1 MIQAVRSGL
10 AAAALLPG
18 VSPASH
24 GPDVSCRSAAK
35 PDAPPLSLQVTAV
48 VLRRMY
54 AHRQTEMAAG
64 KRRINKQRCAYA
76 PGRRPSGAL
85 ATGLRARASVV
96 AVGPA
101 RPSVRSHLET
111 TAVRVQTASRQ
122 SPTGNVGAEWAARSE
137 PGQTSARSHE
147 RKPTGARIP
156 GRRSDACAAP
166 NPPTGGTS
174 AALRPR
180 EAGETGQRRACPSPR
195 PPRSEFQNQGRNPAL
210 HRRKLGSVKTMK

>member
-122 SPTGNVGAEWAARSE
+122 SPTGNVGAEWAARADE
-137 PGQTSARSHE
+137 CTVPRENTHGRENPGQALGRVCGPEPSHRRHE
-147 RKPTGARIP
+147 RCPAPPG
-156 GRRSDACAAP
+156 GRRDGPEARVSVPRAP
-166 NPPTGGTS
+166 
-174 AALRPR
+174 A
-180 EAGETGQRRACPSPR
+180 
-195 PPRSEFQNQGRNPAL
+195 
-210 HRRKLGSVKTMK
+210 V